1 MYHYLVQQTTTPA
14 TPKAN
19 HHIVFNLYTFRGEAL
34 MMLRL
39 QLATCQHINWKLFFS
54 FHKNILYFTFLFFFS
69 EDVTPR
75 LHVSKQKT
83 YRPAN

>member
-14 TPKAN
+14 TPNAN

-39 QLATCQHINWKLFFS
+39 QLATCQHIN
-54 FHKNILYFTFLFFFS
+54 
-69 EDVTPR
+69 
-75 LHVSKQKT
+75 
-83 YRPAN
+83 